1 MDVTSCL
8 KHLAKY
14 WDVYWFV
21 AEEPRTKA
29 EIKEYLM
36 EACYKA
42 ESTARDYL
50 NAMSECELLSIDGDT
65 VTINIAASLELEE
78 DLECVFSWCDYDS
91 RAEDY
96 KALKAEKIRCDTD
109 GANNYAVYEH
119 DREEWRRKETQYKK
133 QMEDMRRQIELL
145 EAQKLEAQVN
155 QKTLVLSSLEIGPEQ
170 VGLYRDTQFPLE
182 DRHPTL
188 DPTTHLMDTYIAEVF
203 KGKTKSEQREF
214 EFANWLYRVRK
225 GIFSSKV
232 MAQIIE
238 RTGPF
243 KKRVFQYWPYKNL
256 FTADKLLAMKDKTST
271 EKYALYVLCKGNLSK
286 EQMELLDV
294 AQKSGIHADFVILV
308 LENYRVSRK
317 SKHLLWEALKLTKDS
332 SEFKM
337 REAFAQELV
346 EHKWFING
354 VFGGKKCKFG
364 LVPLDDFQVMQD
376 KLKAFIKKQEE
387 KQN

>member
-21 AEEPRTKA
+21 AEKPRTKA

-36 EACYKA
+36 EECYKA

-50 NAMSECELLSIDGDT
+50 NAISECELLSVDGDT
-65 VTINIAASLELEE
+65 VTINIKASLELEE

-91 RAEDY
+91 RAEAY
-96 KALKAEKIRCDTD
+96 KTLKAEKIQCDAD
-109 GANNYAVYEH
+109 GANNYAVYEY

-155 QKTLVLSSLEIGPEQ
+155 QKSLVLSSLEIGPEK
-170 VGLYRDTQFPLE
+170 VRLYRDTQFPIE
-182 DRHPTL
+182 DRHSTI
-188 DPTTHLMDTYIAEVF
+188 DPTTHLMDTYIAEVL
-203 KGKTKSEQREF
+203 KGKTKGEQREF
-214 EFANWLYRVRK
+214 EFTNWLYRVRK

-243 KKRVFQYWPYKNL
+243 KKRAFQQWPYKNL
-256 FTADKLLAMKDKTST
+256 FTADKLLTMKDKTST
-271 EKYALYVLCKGNLSK
+271 EKYALYVLCKGNLNK

-294 AQKSGIHADFVILV
+294 AQKSGI
-308 LENYRVSRK
+308 
-317 SKHLLWEALKLTKDS
+317 
-332 SEFKM
+332 
-337 REAFAQELV
+337 
-346 EHKWFING
+346 
-354 VFGGKKCKFG
+354 
-364 LVPLDDFQVMQD
+364 
-376 KLKAFIKKQEE
+376 
-387 KQN
+387 

>member
-36 EACYKA
+36 EECYKA

-78 DLECVFSWCDYDS
+78 DLECIFPWCDYDS
-91 RAEDY
+91 RAEKY
-96 KALKAEKIRCDTD
+96 KALKAEKIKCDED
-109 GANNYAVYEH
+109 GANNYAVYEN
-119 DREEWRRKETQYKK
+119 DRRSWVRKENEYKK
-133 QMEDMRRQIELL
+133 QITDLHNQIEVL
-145 EAQKLEAQVN
+145 EAQKLEAQMN
-155 QKTLVLSSLEIGPEQ
+155 QKTLVLSSLEIGPEK
-170 VGLYRDTQFPLE
+170 VGLYRDTQFPIE
-182 DRHPTL
+182 DRHPTI
-188 DPTTHLMDTYIAEVF
+188 DPTTHLMDTYIAKVL
-203 KGKTKSEQREF
+203 KGKFKSEQREF
-214 EFANWLYRVRK
+214 EFSNWLYRVRK

-232 MAQIIE
+232 MAQIVE
-238 RTGPF
+238 KTGPF
-243 KKRVFQYWPYKNL
+243 KKRTLQYWPYKNL
-256 FTADKLLAMKDKTST
+256 FTADKLLEMKDKTST
-271 EKYALYVLCKGNLSK
+271 EKYALYALCKGNLNK
-286 EQMELLDV
+286 EQRELLDV
-294 AQKSGIHADFVILV
+294 AQRSGIHADFVILV

-317 SKHLLWEALKLTKDS
+317 SKHLLWEALKLTKDP

-337 REAFAQELV
+337 RETFAQELM

-354 VFGGKKCKFG
+354 VYGGKKCKFG
-364 LVPLDDFQVMQD
+364 LVPLDDFRLMQD
-376 KLKAFIKKQEE
+376 KLSAFVKKSEE
-387 KQN
+387 KQK